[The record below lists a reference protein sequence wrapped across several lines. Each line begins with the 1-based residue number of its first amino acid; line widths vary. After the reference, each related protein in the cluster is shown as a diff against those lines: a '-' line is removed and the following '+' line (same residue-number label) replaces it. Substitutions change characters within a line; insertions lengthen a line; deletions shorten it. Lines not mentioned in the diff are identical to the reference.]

1 MLSHGDIWWGI
12 DRLAADNGFSPS
24 GLARRAGLDPTSFN
38 ISKRINPHG
47 KPRWPTTE
55 SISKILEV
63 TQSTLADFVALIGPN
78 AGTNQGRLYP
88 VISLASAAKQGIF
101 NKTGY
106 PMGSEWGEIEGPNIS
121 DELAYALQIVENSMV
136 PTFRMGDIFI
146 VSPAASIQRHDR
158 VIVKTNLGEVIVKE
172 FVRQTHSQMQLRSVN
187 TDHSE
192 TVVDTQ
198 DVSWMHRILWA
209 SQ

>member
-78 AGTNQGRLYP
+78 ANLSEAMAGYYGP
-88 VISLASAAKQGIF
+88 AKMCHGDA
-101 NKTGY
+101 
-106 PMGSEWGEIEGPNIS
+106 P
-121 DELAYALQIVENSMV
+121 SMLEAV
-136 PTFRMGDIFI
+136 
-146 VSPAASIQRHDR
+146 Q
-158 VIVKTNLGEVIVKE
+158 
-172 FVRQTHSQMQLRSVN
+172 RSVR
-187 TDHSE
+187 HAPRYRPLAPRFS
-192 TVVDTQ
+192 
-198 DVSWMHRILWA
+198 RA
-209 SQ
+209 SGVR